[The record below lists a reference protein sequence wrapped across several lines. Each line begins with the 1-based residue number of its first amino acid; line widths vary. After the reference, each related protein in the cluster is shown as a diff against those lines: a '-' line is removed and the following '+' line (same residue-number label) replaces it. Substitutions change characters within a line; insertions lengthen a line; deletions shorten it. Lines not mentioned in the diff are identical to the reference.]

1 MPVTSCS
8 STEEVAQV
16 SLQLGNSQIWESL
29 QAKKI
34 HEYTNL
40 KLKKYINTQTY
51 KYKQARPKEVAFVSQ
66 HFKSYHQLI
75 WLNNILECKKHSN
88 VSLLELAYIW
98 TLNQHRREKWKDI
111 ACCKFNYY
119 CQKLQYWNWGR
130 GEMGSG
136 IINNV
141 YKYADYPPL
150 P

>member
-51 KYKQARPKEVAFVSQ
+51 KYKQAQRGGICVSAL
-66 HFKSYHQLI
+66 Y
-75 WLNNILECKKHSN
+75 
-88 VSLLELAYIW
+88 ELSPANMAQQYF
-98 TLNQHRREKWKDI
+98 RM
-111 ACCKFNYY
+111 
-119 CQKLQYWNWGR
+119 QKNTQ
-130 GEMGSG
+130 MFHC
-136 IINNV
+136 
-141 YKYADYPPL
+141 
-150 P
+150 